1 MNVIAQA
8 KVAKVNGPQGPA
20 HALMIAVNI
29 NDAVTAEAFVA
40 DVAEK
45 FKMERM
51 ISLPDTKM
59 LLITLIGGLSAPRF
73 AERWHEISQQDPIV
87 RHFMSLMVV
96 ADVIQATASGQQLSR
111 ASLI

>member
-8 KVAKVNGPQGPA
+8 KNVQFNGPQGPS

-29 NDAVTAEAFVA
+29 NDPVTAEAFVT

-59 LLITLIGGLSAPRF
+59 LLITLIGGLSASRF
-73 AERWHEISQQDPIV
+73 AECWHEIGQQDPIV
-87 RHFMSLMVV
+87 RHFMSLMSV